1 MTRPDSLVTIEKRG
15 KLWII
20 TGHYMS
26 NEGVDAWAEA
36 VLAYRQAVAPSTE
49 RYLVYDS
56 REVNNMGLTSYLRQ
70 RAAELAESD
79 RDATGRVAIV
89 FTVPRLVIHIFDM
102 FTAITGKRHQP
113 NLEVRFFQDREAAIA
128 WVGEGMPA
136 DSH

>member
-36 VLAYRQAVAPSTE
+36 VLAYRQAVAPSNE

-56 REVNNMGLTSYLRQ
+56 RDVKNMGLTNYLR
-70 RAAELAESD
+70 RRTAELAESD
-79 RDATGRVAIV
+79 PDATGRVAIL
-89 FTVPRLVIHIFDM
+89 FAVPRLIIHIFDV
-102 FTAITGKRHQP
+102 FTALTGQRHQP

-128 WVGEGMPA
+128 WVREGMPA